1 MQKAVGIKF
10 NNRGKTYHFATRFD
24 DLKIGD
30 EVVVD
35 TASGISIGTVST
47 EIFDEEDESKEL
59 KDVLRKVTQKDLD
72 SRSEFDKKAKEA
84 MPVIIGIIKDLG
96 LVMKVSTVEYAF
108 DGSKLTIC
116 FTADGRVDFRELLK
130 QLASRFKT
138 RIELRQ
144 INAREEVKAVGGM
157 GACGNECCCI
167 RFGFETD
174 HVSVKMAKNQ
184 GLSLNPTKINGLC
197 GRLMCCLS
205 YENDNYVEIL
215 SKMPKLNSKVKTP
228 DGDGV
233 AVYNDIL
240 KEKVQV
246 KFIKGD
252 SFELKTYNLAD
263 IKVDNTKEKEDNNS
277 KNDKGE

>member
-10 NNRGKTYHFATRFD
+10 NNQGKVYHFAPGNNK
-24 DLKIGD
+24 LNIGD

-35 TASGISIGTVST
+35 TVNGLSIGTVAT
-47 EIFDEEDESKEL
+47 EIFDKEDDSEL
-59 KDVLRKVTQKDLD
+59 KEVVRLVTFKD
-72 SRSEFDKKAKEA
+72 REKMKEYQKKAKEDT
-84 MPVIIGIIKDLG
+84 PVIIGLIKDLG

-144 INAREEVKAVGGM
+144 IGARDEVKAVGGM

-167 RFGFETD
+167 RFGFDTD
-174 HVSVKMAKNQ
+174 HVTVKMAKNQ

-205 YENDNYVEIL
+205 YENDTYTEIL
-215 SKMPKLNSKVKTP
+215 SRMPKVGASVKTN
-228 DGDGV
+228 DGEGV
-233 AVYNDIL
+233 VVYNDLL

-246 KFIKGD
+246 KFTRGD
-252 SFELKTYNLAD
+252 SFELKTYDLSE
-263 IKVDNTKEKEDNNS
+263 ITFDNQNKKEDNNN
-277 KNDKGE
+277 KKGE